1 MWLRDGSDCAARD
14 DGDCSGLRLCPD
26 EGRWSLGVQYHALV
40 RRFAAVA
47 VCMLSLAF
55 ASSAWG
61 LGAGSLDPTFNAG
74 QPFALDLAQT
84 APHATGLGTVTV
96 DPSGR
101 YLAAGNTTDS
111 TGHAAV
117 VMTRVLPQGLLD
129 SAFGAGGAEVVQVG
143 QAVKPFSISQG
154 GISLNSSGQPL
165 VGVYANTPDGRVGM
179 GLLRLGENGLPDLGF
194 GSGGSQ
200 LVQPASP
207 PAYGSGGAAALAPDG
222 SIYQTGLLESEPS
235 TGANRRLIVAKF
247 DTNGSIIGSY
257 GTGGYR
263 YFNFSQDATDTGTYD
278 GAILPRADGTVLLA
292 GTTLSSDTRQQ
303 LYVARIKADGTPD
316 ASFGTTGAGYTDVQ
330 AREPGSS
337 DSQGQA
343 LAVAPDGSIYVA
355 GNADDSGDHQAMS
368 VTRFGAGGALDT
380 TFGSM
385 GTRHLQLGG
394 TGPERRS
401 YANTVLVQPDGK
413 VILIGSTES
422 DSIHRQLAIVRLNTD
437 GSLDTSFGSGGIDL
451 LQFATSTTSVFTYG
465 ASAALTPDGKLI
477 IAGTYNTPGEGAVG
491 FLARVLLSPPPA
503 SPGGPSTAPT
513 STPPSPLAAP
523 AITKARQS
531 TATWRAGNKLARV
544 SRKKR
549 PPVGSTFS
557 YVLNE
562 PASVTFR
569 FTQRVAGR
577 KIGRNCVART
587 HRNSRRKACQR
598 TVTVATLAFAGHVGT
613 NKVVFQG
620 RITRSRTLKPGRYT
634 LLITAANAAGG
645 RSAPAA
651 LTFTIVK

>member
-1 MWLRDGSDCAARD
+1 M
-14 DGDCSGLRLCPD
+14 
-26 EGRWSLGVQYHALV
+26 
-40 RRFAAVA
+40 
-47 VCMLSLAF
+47 SLAF

-111 TGHAAV
+111 TGHTAV

-143 QAVKPFSISQG
+143 QAIKPFSITQG
-154 GISLNSSGQPL
+154 GISLNSSGQSL
-165 VGVYANTPDGRVGM
+165 VGVYANTAEGRTGM

-194 GSGGSQ
+194 GSGGS
-200 LVQPASP
+200 LIVQPASP
-207 PAYGSGGAAALAPDG
+207 PAYGSGGPAAAAPDG
-222 SIYQTGLLESEPS
+222 SIYQTGLLESEPL

-247 DTNGSIIGSY
+247 DTNGSIVGSY
-257 GTGGYR
+257 GTSGYR

-303 LYVARIKADGTPD
+303 LYVAKIKADGTPD

-343 LAVAPDGSIYVA
+343 LAVGPNGSIYVA
-355 GNADDSGDHQAMS
+355 GNADDSGNHQAMS
-368 VTRFGAGGALDT
+368 VLRFGAGGALDT
-380 TFGSM
+380 SFGSM
-385 GTRHLQLGG
+385 GIRRLQLGG

-413 VILIGSTES
+413 VILIGSSES
-422 DSIHRQLAIVRLNTD
+422 DSLHRQLAIVRLNTD
-437 GSLDTSFGSGGIDL
+437 GSLDTSFGTGGIDL
-451 LQFATSTTSVFTYG
+451 LQFATSTTSVYTYG

-477 IAGTYNTPGEGAVG
+477 VAGTYNTPGEGAVG
-491 FLARVLLSPPPA
+491 FLARVLLSPPPP
-503 SPGGPSTAPT
+503 SPGGAPSTGPA
-513 STPPSPLAAP
+513 STPSPPLAAP
-523 AITKARQS
+523 TVTNVHQS
-531 TATWRAGNKLARV
+531 TSTWRTGNKLARV
-544 SRKKR
+544 SRKSR
-549 PPVGSTFS
+549 PPVGTTFS

-562 PASVTFR
+562 PASVTFT

-577 KIGRNCVART
+577 KIGRSCVAPS

-598 TVTVATLAFAGHVGT
+598 TLTVGTFAFAGHGGT

-620 RITRSRTLKPGRYT
+620 RISRTRTLKPGRYT